1 MASLPPP
8 PVYSN
13 LVLWL
18 KLYGDL
24 LDHFLFAE
32 KETLVIGYFVLLPSH
47 SPSWPTCATVLL
59 GALFGWRPP
68 LSHMEIQKKWYVNE
82 H

>member
-8 PVYSN
+8 PVYSD

-32 KETLVIGYFVLLPSH
+32 KETLVIGYFVLLPAIRLPGPHVPLFSLGH
-47 SPSWPTCATVLL
+47 CLAGGLL
-59 GALFGWRPP
+59 SAIWKFK
-68 LSHMEIQKKWYVNE
+68 KKWYVNE